1 MLRVASADRENGK
14 VMSKGTTGAG
24 RFARN
29 AGLAQYPVLVFT
41 LAVMVLLSVTRKN
54 FFTFANI
61 YSIIF
66 GVSVEFFAVVGFTL
80 LLILGE
86 IDLSVGSVF
95 GFIGVFSGF
104 LMLVA
109 GFQVPVAL
117 LCSIFCSALIGFING
132 FLVVR
137 FRINPLMLTLGMMT
151 LIRGV
156 LNAFIGRLGGSTYPV
171 GYRAITRFTVSG
183 VHFTIIL
190 MLAVVVLLEA
200 LLHRYVGFKRLFFI
214 GQSPESS
221 RLYGVAA
228 DRIRMLTYIVCSI
241 TAGMAGILAASR
253 SGQTVFNTG
262 LGLEFKMV
270 TAAVLGGASLFGG
283 KGSIFNSFLG
293 LLFLSVLLNGMVMYN
308 INPEWQGVVV
318 GIFLVAAVVVDTRIN
333 KEKVE

>member
-1 MLRVASADRENGK
+1 
-14 VMSKGTTGAG
+14 
-24 RFARN
+24 
-29 AGLAQYPVLVFT
+29 
-41 LAVMVLLSVTRKN
+41 MVLLSLTRKN
-54 FFTFANI
+54 FFTYANI
-61 YSIIF
+61 YSILF
-66 GVSVEFFAVVGFTL
+66 GVSVEFFAVVGFTF

-104 LMLVA
+104 LMLVP
-109 GFQVPVAL
+109 GFPVPVAIA
-117 LCSIFCSALIGFING
+117 CSLSCAGVIGFING

-137 FRINPLMLTLGMMT
+137 FRINPLMLTLGMMI

-156 LNAFIGRLGGSTYPV
+156 LNAFIGRLGGSTYPA
-171 GYRAITRFTVSG
+171 GYRAITRFAVSG

-190 MLAVVVLLEA
+190 MIGVILLLEI
-200 LLHRYVGFKRLFFI
+200 LLHRYVGFKKLFFI
-214 GQSPESS
+214 GENRESA
-221 RLYGVAA
+221 RLYGLDTDRRRLLAYVACG
-228 DRIRMLTYIVCSI
+228 V
-241 TAGMAGILAASR
+241 TAGIAGILAASR

-318 GIFLVAAVVVDTRIN
+318 GVFLVTAVVVDTRIN
-333 KEKVE
+333 RQKVA